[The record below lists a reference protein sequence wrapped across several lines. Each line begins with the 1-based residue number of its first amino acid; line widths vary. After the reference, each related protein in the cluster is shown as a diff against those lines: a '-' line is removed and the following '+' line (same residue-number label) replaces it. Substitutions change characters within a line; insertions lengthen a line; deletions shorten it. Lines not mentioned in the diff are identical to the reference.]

1 MPYTHYE
8 MEIIETAPFARCRDD
23 LFDDEQFREFE
34 EHLVLNPA
42 GGALSSVTART
53 SAPT

>member
-1 MPYTHYE
+1 

-34 EHLVLNPA
+34 EHLALNPA